1 MMNIQIKFFASCRE
15 IVGAREMRREMD
27 AGSTVRDLWGALKA
41 EFPDLGD
48 LGENLFLARNG
59 EYARPE
65 DRLKEGDVVA
75 FIPPVSG
82 G

>member
-1 MMNIQIKFFASCRE
+1 MNIQIKFFASCRE
-15 IVGAREMRREMD
+15 IVGAREMRREMEEG
-27 AGSTVRDLWGALKA
+27 ATVLDLWRVFRT
-41 EFPDLGD
+41 EFTELGT
-48 LGENLFLARNG
+48 LGENLFLACNG

-65 DRLKEGDVVA
+65 DRLKDGDVVA

>member
-1 MMNIQIKFFASCRE
+1 MNIQIKFFASCRE
-15 IVGAREMRREMD
+15 IVGVREMRREMV
-27 AGSTVRDLWGALKA
+27 AGSTVRDLWSVLKA
-41 EFPDLGD
+41 EFSGLGE

-65 DRLKEGDVVA
+65 DRLEEGDVVA